1 MIEERLDK
9 LIEYLEE
16 LQPDTCPFY
25 DAGINNKTTL
35 DFSEELPFCTEEY
48 CMNYGG
54 AECWKRWIMGEKE

>member
-16 LQPDTCPFY
+16 LQPDTCP
-25 DAGINNKTTL
+25 TL
-35 DFSEELPFCTEEY
+35 DVNANDVLFCNEEY
-48 CMNYGG
+48 CMKYGG